1 MTKTTVGIQ
10 SGLLITLLAGLV
22 FSMPVAA
29 KMYKWVDD
37 KGTTHYGETIPP
49 EYANK
54 DRQLLNKA
62 GVVVKKQDILT
73 PEERRAQEAESLKIR
88 AGEAATRDQ
97 RLHDKSLTDT
107 YSSVDEIE
115 LSRSR
120 NLQQVDA
127 RINSIN
133 AQIKTAGDNLLGL
146 QKDADNRRKSGGK
159 VPAFL
164 HEEIK
169 VAQDKLSQLK
179 QDLEKYKAEKQAVD
193 ARYNVDKARYRELTG
208 K

>member
-1 MTKTTVGIQ
+1 MTKTTVGFQ
-10 SGLLITLLAGLV
+10 SGLLITLLAGVV
-22 FSMPVAA
+22 FSLPAAA

-54 DRQLLNKA
+54 DRQLLNKS
-62 GVVVKKQDILT
+62 GVVVKTQDILT
-73 PEERRAQEAESLKIR
+73 PDERRAKEAESVKIQ
-88 AGEAATRDQ
+88 AEEATIRDQ

-107 YSSVDEIE
+107 YSSVGEIE

-133 AQIKTAGDNLLGL
+133 SQLKMTNANLLGL
-146 QKDADNRRKSGGK
+146 QKDADNRSKSGGK
-159 VPAFL
+159 VPVSL
-164 HEEIK
+164 MEDIK
-169 VAQDKLSQLK
+169 VAQDSVSRLT
-179 QDLEKYKAEKQAVD
+179 QDLEKHKAEKQAVD
-193 ARYNVDKARYRELTG
+193 ARFNADKARYKELTG